1 MRWGVA
7 TRGVPFARGTLPS
20 ICRRGY
26 CLAPGVWESSNFW
39 RDESIRRDTLE
50 HIGKEL
56 GIKEVSVAQIQFTT
70 INVNSPQIGTR
81 FLGRR

>member
-1 MRWGVA
+1 MRWGVV
-7 TRGVPFARGTLPS
+7 TRGVPFACGTLPS

-26 CLAPGVWESSNFW
+26 CLAPGVWEGSNFW

-56 GIKEVSVAQIQFTT
+56 GIKEVSGAT
-70 INVNSPQIGTR
+70 IHDN
-81 FLGRR
+81 